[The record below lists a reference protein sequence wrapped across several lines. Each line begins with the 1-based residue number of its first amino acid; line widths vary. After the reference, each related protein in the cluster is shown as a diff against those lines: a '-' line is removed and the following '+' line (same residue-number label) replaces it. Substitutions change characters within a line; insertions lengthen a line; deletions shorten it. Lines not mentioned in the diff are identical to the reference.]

1 MIKTHLKPEIRK
13 LVGEKDWKNLK
24 EQLSEWPTQDIAA
37 LIEHL
42 HKKDAVILFR
52 LLSKNRATEVFS
64 QLEPPTQEALVKA
77 FGNAELKKIIT
88 GLSPDDRTELFDDL
102 PGALTQRMMNLLPHS
117 DLKEAIELLGY
128 PDHSVGRLM
137 TPEYVAI
144 RQNWTVKKAID
155 HIRRV
160 GKDAETINM
169 VYVTDTKW
177 NLLGNIPIRKFLLSS
192 SDHIAEALM
201 NKKSI
206 AIEVTEDQEVAYH
219 LMKHYDL
226 NVLPVVDSTSVL
238 LGIVTID
245 DIIDVSEEEITE
257 DFQKAAAVEPVE
269 QNYVLASPL
278 LLYKKR
284 IGWLLLLL
292 VANFFSSNVIAHF
305 EYALQSMMALAFF
318 IPVLIDS
325 GGNTASQSSTLVI
338 RAISTGELN
347 LSSWFRVIKKEL
359 LVGLML
365 GITLG
370 VVIFLRSYFWGG
382 GFEIGSVIGISLIL
396 VMVWSNLLGSLLPI
410 VLTKLKLDPAV
421 VSSPLLTT
429 VIDATGLLIYFS
441 IAGLILQLN

>member
-1 MIKTHLKPEIRK
+1 MIKTQLQPEIRK
-13 LVGEKDWKNLK
+13 LVEDKDWKNLK
-24 EQLSEWPTQDIAA
+24 EQLSEWPTQDAA
-37 LIEHL
+37 DLIEHL
-42 HKKDAVILFR
+42 HEKDAVLLFR
-52 LLSKNRATEVFS
+52 LLSKDRATEVFS
-64 QLEPPTQEALVKA
+64 QLEPPIQEALVKS
-77 FGNAELKKIIT
+77 FGNKELKKIIT
-88 GLSPDDRTELFDDL
+88 GLPPDDRTELFDDL
-102 PGALTQRMMNLLPHS
+102 PGALTQHMMNLLPPI

-128 PDHSVGRLM
+128 PEHSVGRLM
-137 TPEYVAI
+137 TPDYVAI

-155 HIRRV
+155 HIREV

-177 NLLGNIPIRKFLLSS
+177 KLLGNIPIRKFLLSS
-192 SDHIAEALM
+192 QGQIAEELM

-226 NVLPVVDSTSVL
+226 NVLPVIDSSSVL

-245 DIIDVSEEEITE
+245 DIIDVSEEEVTE
-257 DFQKAAAVEPVE
+257 DFQKAAAVEPME

-305 EYALQSMMALAFF
+305 EYALQSVMALAFF

-338 RAISTGELN
+338 RAISTGELS

-359 LVGLML
+359 FVGLML

-382 GFEIGSVIGISLIL
+382 GLEIGSVIGISLVV

-410 VLTKLKLDPAV
+410 VLTRLKLDPAV

-441 IAGLILQLN
+441 IAGVILQLN